1 MKFLKKTVFSH
12 VFVFVL
18 LILVST
24 MLRLQNLTSP
34 MLDAY
39 YFRQTQTATIARNF
53 YKNGINLL
61 RPELDI
67 FGIGRERFLIL
78 ESPLYEAAV
87 ALVSFLFDYS
97 EVVARLVS
105 ITSGI
110 ISGIFLYF
118 IVILLSGNRSL
129 ALLSLIFY
137 LFFPINIFF
146 QRAVLIESF
155 VVMLHL
161 LAILLWLIFLKKA
174 NIAKFIFTAVVTI
187 LAVIGKITYGPSL
200 ILFLLFL
207 AIHKYKKMLLTRGE
221 IWVFFIF
228 VITVCFLWQK
238 TANQLNVLSG
248 QTFFTSNNL
257 EHWIWNTGTIS
268 ERLNP
273 QSWINRYHDIL
284 SGITKITAVFFL
296 VGLLKSL
303 FQKKKLLNPWLIW
316 MVIMAVYYLIFF
328 RIQSHVYYFMIVT
341 PSIAVLAAY
350 GVFEFFLF
358 IKKAINPV
366 LSLTII
372 LLLMLAFAF
381 KSVKNVKGYF
391 VIHTDVKHKIQMLN
405 TYLKEPGPV
414 IFIYPHWDWNSIYTY
429 YSGRKGVV
437 LTLSDLDNLTQYTS
451 QGYRQVI
458 FIDFSD
464 KDINQT
470 LLSKYRLTEIH
481 RSQYIVITLFS
492 GL

>member
-24 MLRLQNLTSP
+24 ILRLQNLTAP

-39 YFRQTQTATIARNF
+39 YFRQTQTATVARNF
-53 YKNGINLL
+53 YNNGINLL

-87 ALVSFLFDYS
+87 ALISFLFGYS

-110 ISGIFLYF
+110 ISGILLYF
-118 IVILLSGNRSL
+118 IASLLSGKRGL

-146 QRAVLIESF
+146 HRAVLIESF

-174 NIAKFIFTAVVTI
+174 NIVLFIATVLITI
-187 LAVIGKITYGPSL
+187 LAVIGKITYGPFL
-200 ILFLLFL
+200 LLFLLFL
-207 AIHKYKKMLLTRGE
+207 AFHKHKKMLLTRGE

-228 VITVCFLWQK
+228 VAAICFFWQQ

-248 QTFFTSNNL
+248 QAFFTSINL
-257 EHWIWNTGTIS
+257 EHWIWNIGTIS

-273 QSWINRYHDIL
+273 KSWVNRYHDIL
-284 SGITKITAVFFL
+284 SGITKIAAVFFL
-296 VGLLKSL
+296 AGLFKSL
-303 FQKKKLLNPWLIW
+303 YQKKKLLNPWLIW

-328 RIQSHVYYFMIVT
+328 RIQSHVYYFMVVT
-341 PSIAVLAAY
+341 PAVAVLAAY
-350 GVFEFFLF
+350 GVIEFFLF
-358 IKKAINPV
+358 VKKAINPA
-366 LSLTII
+366 LSLII
-372 LLLMLAFAF
+372 VYLLMLAYVL
-381 KSVKNVKGYF
+381 KSVKNVHGYF
-391 VIHTDVKHKIQMLN
+391 VIHSDVSRKIQMLN
-405 TYLKEPGPV
+405 THLKEPGPV
-414 IFIYPHWDWNSIYTY
+414 IFIYPHWDWNSVYTY
-429 YSGRKGVV
+429 YSGRKGIV

-451 QGYRQVI
+451 QGYRHVI

-481 RSQYIVITLFS
+481 RSQYIVVTLFS